1 MFSLTKCETGD
12 QKEPAV
18 RDTVKTGIEAGNH
31 RNGYHKRGVATLVS
45 NGDLPIKSATL
56 SVPEELTERSAIKA
70 GIQMGSHKDH
80 SNGTKQSPVMVNS
93 ASTVFPIKAASLA
106 QQESAERGTRT
117 TRTDI
122 GNHNGY
128 DNGTVKSPAP
138 APSASNTDLPVKAAS
153 PVENLE
159 RIPGR

>member
-1 MFSLTKCETGD
+1 M
-12 QKEPAV
+12 
-18 RDTVKTGIEAGNH
+18 
-31 RNGYHKRGVATLVS
+31 
-45 NGDLPIKSATL
+45 
-56 SVPEELTERSAIKA
+56 
-70 GIQMGSHKDH
+70 
-80 SNGTKQSPVMVNS
+80 
-93 ASTVFPIKAASLA
+93 AASLA

-128 DNGTVKSPAP
+128 DNDTVKSPAP

-159 RIPGR
+159 RIPAAFMFTDVFLLHLGILWNRSAKG